1 MLEQYLPQHFNECKS
16 YSNLE
21 SLSNNKKDDESL
33 NKIYVSLKELWNDTQ
48 INIVNNIIVQVELYK
63 DKETKLDWL
72 NALDIIL
79 DNKEK
84 NVSRI
89 ITKTATQLV

>member
-1 MLEQYLPQHFNECKS
+1 MI
-16 YSNLE
+16 
-21 SLSNNKKDDESL
+21 
-33 NKIYVSLKELWNDTQ
+33 NKIKE
-48 INIVNNIIVQVELYK
+48 NIVNNIIIQVEQSK
-63 DKETKLDWL
+63 EKETKLDWL

>member
-1 MLEQYLPQHFNECKS
+1 MF
-16 YSNLE
+16 
-21 SLSNNKKDDESL
+21 
-33 NKIYVSLKELWNDTQ
+33 LKRIRNDTQ
-48 INIVNNIIVQVELYK
+48 INIVNNIIVQVEQSK